1 VTLKQIIIKAK
12 QAVNNHQIG
21 THNSSLK
28 SNGYD
33 FVELR
38 EYIDGEDIKQI
49 NWTISAKMQKPYI
62 KVFHDSKKLNIIV
75 ASMLDEGILFG
86 TKNTKK
92 NTIAN
97 IVAILGFS
105 AIKQCDL
112 FSHYI
117 FTNTKQHFTKP
128 TTSIN
133 NLKNIIDSILKFK
146 NVNQKSD
153 YLNMEKILFK
163 EIKQKSMIFL
173 IGDFFNE
180 IDLKLLSIKHQ
191 VICIIVRDIY
201 EEKPTKI
208 DNIHLLNKANN
219 INQYT
224 NINQQSIKTYHKQLK
239 LNDDNLIKQFHKYNI
254 KYTKIYTNEEPIL
267 KPMKLF

>member
-1 VTLKQIIIKAK
+1 
-12 QAVNNHQIG
+12 
-21 THNSSLK
+21 
-28 SNGYD
+28 
-33 FVELR
+33 
-38 EYIDGEDIKQI
+38 
-49 NWTISAKMQKPYI
+49 
-62 KVFHDSKKLNIIV
+62 
-75 ASMLDEGILFG
+75 
-86 TKNTKK
+86 
-92 NTIAN
+92 
-97 IVAILGFS
+97 
-105 AIKQCDL
+105 
-112 FSHYI
+112 
-117 FTNTKQHFTKP
+117 
-128 TTSIN
+128 
-133 NLKNIIDSILKFK
+133 
-146 NVNQKSD
+146 
-153 YLNMEKILFK
+153 MEKILFK

-173 IGDFFNE
+173 IGDFFNK

-267 KPMKLF
+267 KLMKLF